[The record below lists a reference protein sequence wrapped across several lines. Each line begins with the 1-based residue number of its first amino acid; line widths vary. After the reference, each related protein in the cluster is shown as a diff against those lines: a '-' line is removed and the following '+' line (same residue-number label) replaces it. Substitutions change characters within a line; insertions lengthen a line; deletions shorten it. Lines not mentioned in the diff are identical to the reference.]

1 MSKKIFR
8 VILVVSIITLVAS
21 MVLFMGAVYGYFDE
35 ETKAQ
40 LKNDAVLV
48 AKAVEQGGDNYLDS
62 LPYTETRVTLV
73 NTDGT
78 VLFDNKTDAST
89 MENHA
94 KREEIADAISKG
106 TGESYRISDTI
117 SKRTLYYAI
126 KLNDGRIL
134 RVATSQYT
142 VGAMLIG
149 VLQPVI
155 VILILAIVLSLVFA
169 SRLSKRIVKPIN
181 EIDLDDPEKIESY
194 DELAPLLGKIDRQN
208 KVIKDHID
216 ELRQKQDEFTA
227 ITQNMSEGLIIID
240 GDFNVLTINAS
251 AVRLLGAEESYD
263 KSETVNV
270 LSLNRSEEFST
281 AVEEAVS
288 GKNINTVMKIGKDM
302 CYEIIAN
309 PVRHDADIYGA
320 VILIVDVTEKQRRED
335 LRREF
340 TSNVSHELRTPLT
353 TISGVAEIMMNGIVK
368 PEDVKS
374 FATNIYD
381 EAARLIVLIKDI
393 MKLSQMDEKPDALE
407 KAPVN
412 LADAAKSAVERL
424 SSLAKEKGVTLRL
437 VADNCEIIGVR
448 GLLEDMIYNLIENAI
463 KYNNPGGQVD
473 VTVERRYGHSVVIVQ
488 DNGIG
493 IPRESQ
499 GRVFERFYRVDK
511 SHSRKIGGT
520 GLGLSIVKHGAQL
533 HGASITLNSKEN
545 VGTTVTLRF

>member
-8 VILVVSIITLVAS
+8 VILLVSVITLVAS
-21 MVLFMGAVYGYFDE
+21 MVFFMGAVYGYFDE

-40 LKNDAVLV
+40 LKNDAVLI
-48 AKAVEQGGDNYLDS
+48 AEAVEQGGDNYLDN

-73 NTDGT
+73 DEDGT
-78 VLFDNKTDAST
+78 VLFDNKTDAAT
-89 MENHA
+89 MENHEE
-94 KREEIADAISKG
+94 REEIADALRKG

-117 SKRTLYYAI
+117 SERTLYYAI
-126 KLNDGRIL
+126 KLEDGRVL

-155 VILILAIVLSLVFA
+155 LILILAIVLSLVFA

-181 EIDLDDPEKIESY
+181 EINLDNPEKIESY

-208 KVIKDHID
+208 KVIKEHIS

-227 ITQNMSEGLIIID
+227 ITENMSEGLVIID
-240 GDFNVLTINAS
+240 SDFTVLTINAS
-251 AVRLLGAEESYD
+251 AVRLLGAEEYYEN
-263 KSETVNV
+263 SEAVNV
-270 LSLNRSEEFST
+270 LSLNRSDEFST
-281 AVEEAVS
+281 AVEEAVA
-288 GKNINTVMKIGKDM
+288 GKNTNAVMKIGEDM

-309 PVRHDADIYGA
+309 PVRHDEEICGA
-320 VILIVDVTEKQRRED
+320 VILILDVTEKQKRED

-368 PEDVKS
+368 PEDVKN
-374 FATNIYD
+374 FASNIYD
-381 EAARLIVLIKDI
+381 EAGRLIVLIEDI
-393 MKLSQMDEKPDALE
+393 MKLSQMDEKPEVLE
-407 KAPVN
+407 KAPVD
-412 LADAAKSAVERL
+412 LADAAKSAVNRL
-424 SSLAKEKGVTLRL
+424 SSLAQENGVTLQL
-437 VADNCEIIGVR
+437 VADSCKIIGVR

-463 KYNNPGGQVD
+463 KYNNPGGRVD
-473 VTVERRYGHSVVIVQ
+473 VKVELRYGHPVVIVQ

-511 SHSRKIGGT
+511 SHSLKIGGT

>member
-227 ITQNMSEGLIIID
+227 ITENMSEGLIIID

-473 VTVERRYGHSVVIVQ
+473 VTVERRYGRSVVIVR

>member
-8 VILVVSIITLVAS
+8 VILLVSVITLVAS

-40 LKNDAVLV
+40 LKNDAVLI
-48 AKAVEQGGDNYLDS
+48 AEAVEQGGDNYLDN

-73 NTDGT
+73 DEDGT
-78 VLFDNKTDAST
+78 VLFDNKTDAET
-89 MENHA
+89 MENHEE
-94 KREEIADAISKG
+94 REEIADALRKG

-117 SKRTLYYAI
+117 SERTLYYAI
-126 KLNDGRIL
+126 KLEDGRVL

-155 VILILAIVLSLVFA
+155 LILILAIVLSLVFA

-181 EIDLDDPEKIESY
+181 EINLDNPEKIESY

-208 KVIKDHID
+208 KVIKDHIS

-227 ITQNMSEGLIIID
+227 ITENMSEGLVIID
-240 GDFNVLTINAS
+240 SDFTVLTINAS
-251 AVRLLGAEESYD
+251 AVRLLGAEEYY
-263 KSETVNV
+263 ENNEAVNV
-270 LSLNRSEEFST
+270 LSLNRSDEFST
-281 AVEEAVS
+281 AVEEAVA
-288 GKNINTVMKIGKDM
+288 GKNTNAVMKIGEDM

-309 PVRHDADIYGA
+309 PVRHDEEICGA
-320 VILIVDVTEKQRRED
+320 VILILDVTEKQKRED

-368 PEDVKS
+368 PEDVKN
-374 FATNIYD
+374 FASNIYD
-381 EAARLIVLIKDI
+381 EAGRLIVLIEDI
-393 MKLSQMDEKPDALE
+393 MKLSQMDEKPEVLE
-407 KAPVN
+407 KAPVD
-412 LADAAKSAVERL
+412 LADAAKSAVNRL
-424 SSLAKEKGVTLRL
+424 SSLAQENGVTLQL
-437 VADNCEIIGVR
+437 VADSCKIIGVR

-463 KYNNPGGQVD
+463 KYNNPGGRVD
-473 VTVERRYGHSVVIVQ
+473 VKVELRYGHPVVIVQ